1 MADDNHAVPAGLI
14 PARAGTTCYR
24 PRRSLACRAHPRSR
38 GDHVSALPEPRTQPG
53 SSPLARGP
61 PSSVIVSP
69 TSNGLIPARA
79 GTTLCRLSVRHSRRA
94 HPRSRGDHS
103 SETQNRLVGL
113 GSSPLAR
120 GPHLSQWED
129 EHVFGLIPARA
140 GTTYSRSLCCRVHR
154 AHPRSRGDHR
164 RVSLITLR
172 IVGSSPLARGPRNH
186 GLADTIAAG
195 LIPARAGTTDEGG
208 SERVTARAHPRSRGD
223 HGGARRK
230 PLLRQG
236 SSPLA
241 RGPPDAETPV
251 DAAAGLIPAR
261 AGTTHKNGSGA
272 RLTGAHPRSRGDHRD
287 PLCLRL
293 MRQGSSPL
301 ARGPQFLLFACVLI
315 LGLIPARAGTTKHC
329 FSS

>member
-1 MADDNHAVPAGLI
+1 M
-14 PARAGTTCYR
+14 
-24 PRRSLACRAHPRSR
+24 
-38 GDHVSALPEPRTQPG
+38 
-53 SSPLARGP
+53 
-61 PSSVIVSP
+61 
-69 TSNGLIPARA
+69 
-79 GTTLCRLSVRHSRRA
+79 CRLLVRHSRRA